1 MDKKKIGFFEETA
14 NSKSYTRLA
23 SAVLIG
29 AGVLIALLEVNY
41 CMWINTKYEI
51 HVLLIDSLIT
61 AGVTGKV
68 VQKIFG
74 ETKDTTQNPNEN

>member
-1 MDKKKIGFFEETA
+1 MDKEKVGFFEESSNT
-14 NSKSYTRLA
+14 KSYTRLA
-23 SAVLIG
+23 SGVLIG
-29 AGVLIALLEVNY
+29 AGVLIALLEVNF
-41 CMWINTKYEI
+41 CMWINSTYEI

-74 ETKDTTQNPNEN
+74 ETTTQPNKTDEN